1 MAIETTDDTAT
12 RWYGAEGDPVVVL
25 AHDWNGRLPWID
37 AFGRRLS
44 DEGFRVAVPD
54 FYAGRS
60 TREDAEAGALLQE
73 RYADLE
79 GALHILGET
88 LGEARAGGSRRA
100 GVVGFSMGSTI
111 ALMYAAQQP
120 TLDAIVAYYG
130 APFPG
135 LEAGPRVPVLF
146 QLAERDDWS
155 GREAPEDYRARLE
168 AEGYDDVH
176 VRSYPDSVH
185 GFQNADVSKYSRDAS
200 EAAWAETKE
209 FLRSRL
215 NREP

>member
-12 RWYGAEGDPVVVL
+12 RWYGAAGDPVVVL
-25 AHDWNGRLPWID
+25 LHDWNGRLPWID
-37 AFGRRLS
+37 AFGRRLA

-54 FYAGRS
+54 LYAGRS
-60 TREDAEAGALLQE
+60 TRDDGEAGRLLQE

-79 GALHILGET
+79 GAHHIVSET

-100 GVVGFSMGSTI
+100 GIVGFSMGSTI
-111 ALMYAAQQP
+111 ALMYAAQHP
-120 TLDAIVAYYG
+120 TVEAIVAYYG

-135 LEAGPRVPVLF
+135 IEAGPRVPVLF
-146 QLAERDDWS
+146 QLAASDDWT
-155 GREAPEDYRARLE
+155 GREAPEDYRARLA

-185 GFQNADVSKYSRDAS
+185 GFQNADVPKYSRPAA